1 MELSVSLQ
9 EHLAHS
15 AFLHRRLCPRQ
26 VLGVR
31 MARMACVQLGV
42 DPALQHKRI
51 FVYME
56 NGHCVADGV
65 IAVTRA
71 SPTNQ
76 LMQLLDYGKMAATFV
91 NLASGQALRVCEHP
105 RSRETA
111 TDLLPDASSAWAAQ
125 VVGYQI
131 MPDELL
137 LSWQPVELLAPP
149 PKMMGKHKVTCSRC
163 GDYVHEHCELQVDG
177 QILCKACAYGAYY
190 KIIEPSHSGILEAYI

>member
-31 MARMACVQLGV
+31 MARLACVQLGV

-65 IAVTRA
+65 ISVTHA

-76 LMQLLDYGKMAATFV
+76 LMQLMDYGKMAATFV
-91 NLASGQALRVCEHP
+91 DLAGGQALRVCERP
-105 RSRETA
+105 GCRETA
-111 TDLLPDASSAWAAQ
+111 IAMLTDAPSAWAAQ
-125 VVGYQI
+125 VLGYQV
-131 MPDELL
+131 MPNELL
-137 LSWQPVELLAPP
+137 LSWQWVELQAPL
-149 PKMMGKHKVTCSRC
+149 PKLTAKHKVTCSRC
-163 GDYVHEHCELQVDG
+163 SDYVHEHRELEVDG